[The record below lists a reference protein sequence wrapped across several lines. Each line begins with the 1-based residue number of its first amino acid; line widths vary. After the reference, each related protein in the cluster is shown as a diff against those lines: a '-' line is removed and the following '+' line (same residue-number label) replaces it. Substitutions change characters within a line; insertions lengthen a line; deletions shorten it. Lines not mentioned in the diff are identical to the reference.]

1 MHPQRVES
9 LSHAQRERLA
19 YIDFRLYFMGE
30 VGRPDLAS
38 RFGVAPAGATRDLA
52 LYREV
57 APQNIEFDGSNKI
70 YRIVTNFA
78 PLFEHAPQRVLSA
91 LSLGFGDGV
100 NGESQPLLPCESPA
114 ALSNPQM
121 KILAPIC
128 RAIHAKRPVAIRYH
142 SVSSGESERV
152 IVPFALVDTGLRW
165 HIRAFDRK
173 SGEFRDFVIT
183 RIEAPLLLDE
193 EPKVNERSDSD
204 IQWTRIV
211 EVQLVPH
218 PDQPRPAITERDFN
232 MVNGSIEL
240 KLRAAT
246 AGYMLRRWSVD
257 CSPDHSLR
265 GPEYRLWLNDPL
277 TIYGAKNALLAP
289 GYRSPDK
296 QEQGRSIIM
305 TYNPTRA
312 LELLRIG
319 SGRTD
324 AAFREGQEDAIRHI
338 VDGRGRLLVV
348 QKTGWGKSFVYFIA
362 TKILRDS
369 GNGPA
374 LLISPLLALMR
385 NQIAAAERMGVR
397 AATINSDNIDDWTQV
412 EAKLARGE
420 IDILLISPER
430 LANERFRTQVLAG
443 IAAQISMLV
452 IDEAHC
458 ISDWGHDFRPHYRL
472 LERIVKTLPPN
483 LRLLATTATANNR
496 VMEDLAAVLG
506 PKLDVS
512 RGDLNRTSLSL
523 QTIRLP
529 SQAERLA
536 WLAEQ
541 LATLQGHG
549 IIYTLT
555 VRDANQVADWLKTR
569 GFNVEAYTG
578 ETGDR
583 REALE
588 QALLNNE
595 VKALVATTALGMG
608 YDKPDLAFVI
618 HYQMPGS
625 VVAYYQQVGRAGRAL
640 DSAYGVLLSGQ
651 EESGITDWFIRSA
664 FPTREEVAEVLG
676 ALEEDE
682 NGLSVPELLGR
693 VNLSKGRVDKTIAL
707 LSLESPAPIA
717 KQGTKWQLTAATL
730 SEGFWARAERLTA
743 LRRDEHQQMQDYVS
757 LPFGDHMGFLIGA
770 LDGDPSVVTQPA
782 LPALPTGVNEALVR
796 DAIAF
801 LRRTS
806 LPIEPRKKWPDGG
819 MPQYSV
825 KGFIA
830 AGCQAQPGK
839 ALCVWGDA
847 GWGGLVRQGK
857 YHDSKFADDLVGAC
871 VKMVREWDPQPKPT
885 WVTCVPSLRHPDLVP
900 NFAKRLAAALG
911 LPFHMVMAKTD
922 NRPEQKTMANSTQQ
936 ARNIDGSLE
945 LNGQPVPHGPV
956 ILVDDMVDSRWTL
969 TVAAW
974 LLRKNGSGD
983 VWPMALSQTGHDE

>member
-1 MHPQRVES
+1 
-9 LSHAQRERLA
+9 
-19 YIDFRLYFMGE
+19 
-30 VGRPDLAS
+30 
-38 RFGVAPAGATRDLA
+38 
-52 LYREV
+52 
-57 APQNIEFDGSNKI
+57 
-70 YRIVTNFA
+70 
-78 PLFEHAPQRVLSA
+78 
-91 LSLGFGDGV
+91 
-100 NGESQPLLPCESPA
+100 
-114 ALSNPQM
+114 
-121 KILAPIC
+121 
-128 RAIHAKRPVAIRYH
+128 
-142 SVSSGESERV
+142 
-152 IVPFALVDTGLRW
+152 
-165 HIRAFDRK
+165 
-173 SGEFRDFVIT
+173 
-183 RIEAPLLLDE
+183 
-193 EPKVNERSDSD
+193 
-204 IQWTRIV
+204 
-211 EVQLVPH
+211 
-218 PDQPRPAITERDFN
+218 
-232 MVNGSIEL
+232 
-240 KLRAAT
+240 
-246 AGYMLRRWSVD
+246 
-257 CSPDHSLR
+257 
-265 GPEYRLWLNDPL
+265 
-277 TIYGAKNALLAP
+277 
-289 GYRSPDK
+289 
-296 QEQGRSIIM
+296 M
-305 TYNPTRA
+305 TYNPQRA

-319 SGRTD
+319 SGRAD
-324 AAFREGQEDAIRHI
+324 ATFREGQEEAIRHI
-338 VDGRGRLLVV
+338 VAGRGRLLVV

-362 TKILRDS
+362 TKLLRES

-397 AATINSDNIDDWTQV
+397 AATINSDNVDEWNEV
-412 EAKLARGE
+412 EDKLGRGE
-420 IDILLISPER
+420 VDILLISPER
-430 LANERFRTQVLAG
+430 LANEQFRTHVLAG
-443 IAAQISMLV
+443 IAAQISLLV

-496 VMEDLAAVLG
+496 VMDDLAAVLG
-506 PKLDVS
+506 PKLEVS
-512 RGDLNRTSLSL
+512 RGDLNRASLSL

-536 WLAEQ
+536 WLAQQ

-578 ETGDR
+578 QTGDG

-588 QALLNNE
+588 HALLDNE

-651 EESGITDWFIRSA
+651 EELDITDWFIRTA
-664 FPTREEVAEVLG
+664 FPTRQEVADVLG
-676 ALEEDE
+676 ALEAEE
-682 NGLSVPELLGR
+682 KGLSVPELLGR
-693 VNLSKGRVDKTIAL
+693 VNLSKGRVEKTIAL

-730 SEGFWARAERLTA
+730 REAFWERAERLTV
-743 LRRDEHQQMQDYVS
+743 LRRAEQQQMQRYVN
-757 LPFGDHMGFLIGA
+757 LPFGEHMGFLIRA
-770 LDGDPSVVTQPA
+770 LDGDPSVVTPPA
-782 LPALPTGVNEALVR
+782 LPPLPTDVDEALVR

-819 MPQYSV
+819 MPQYGV

-830 AGCQAQPGK
+830 PGHQAQPGK

-847 GWGGLVRQGK
+847 GWGGPVRRGK
-857 YHDSKFADDLVGAC
+857 YEDSRFDDDLVGAC
-871 VKMVREWDPQPKPT
+871 VKMVRAWKPEPKPT
-885 WVTCVPSLRHPDLVP
+885 WVTCVPSLRHTDLVP
-900 NFAKRLAAALG
+900 DFAKRLAAALV
-911 LPFHMVMAKTD
+911 LPFHMVLAKTD
-922 NRPEQKTMANSTQQ
+922 DRPEQKTMANSTQQ

-945 LNGQPVPHGPV
+945 QNGLPVPHGPV

-974 LLRKNGSGD
+974 LLRKSGSGD
-983 VWPMALSQTGHDE
+983 VYPMALSQTGHDE